1 MGKKFFIIL
10 AISLALALTW
20 APPEAGAVDQGK
32 MVGRAQVI
40 TSAWD
45 NALYEGLKLLCHS
58 GSGPTW
64 YLRHLSLHGK
74 VVFDIKP
81 EKSGSCPY
89 VMAVIFAANIKD
101 NASSPQANG
110 EYSQIAKRAFFFKT
124 PEEARKHITPP
135 DLRDFGVRQ
144 FTMHYAYCQEQWRF
158 RGGSKL
164 FNDFILKDAQHVSQ
178 NAEFWKKAKIPT
190 KK

>member
-1 MGKKFFIIL
+1 MAKKCLVIL
-10 AISLALALTW
+10 VTCLAWALTWTTEGALAL
-20 APPEAGAVDQGK
+20 DQAK

-45 NALYEGLKLLCHS
+45 NPLYEGLKLLCRA
-58 GSGPTW
+58 GGGPSW
-64 YLRHLSLHGK
+64 YLRQLTLRGK

-81 EKSGSCPY
+81 EKSGACPY

-101 NASSPQANG
+101 NASSPLANG
-110 EYSQIAKRAFFFKT
+110 EYSQIAKRTFFFKT

-135 DLRDFGVRQ
+135 NLRDFGVRR
-144 FTMHYAYCQEQWRF
+144 FTMQYAYCQEKWRF
-158 RGGSKL
+158 RGGNKL
-164 FNDFILKDAQHVSQ
+164 FNDFILKDALHIPQ
-178 NAEFWKKAKIPT
+178 NADFWKKVRVPT